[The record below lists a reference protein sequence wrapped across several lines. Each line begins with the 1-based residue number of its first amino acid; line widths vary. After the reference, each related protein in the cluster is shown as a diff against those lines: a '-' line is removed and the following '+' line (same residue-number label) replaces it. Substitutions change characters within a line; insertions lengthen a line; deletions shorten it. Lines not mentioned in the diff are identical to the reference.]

1 MNEKDLSLYN
11 RDISWL
17 KFNARVLQEAED
29 PDVPL
34 IERIRFLGIHS
45 NNMDEF
51 FRVRYSFVRRLQLST
66 VKNHEDNLEGHS
78 PGKLL
83 KQLSKLV
90 NEQQQL
96 SQEIYE
102 HLREELAKESIEII
116 SEQELTQK
124 QAQFVRDVY
133 RNQVSPALTNL
144 MLSQAPEF
152 PYLRDKGIYLAVR
165 LMKGDSEQFSIIE
178 VPSGAM
184 NRFIALPKYGKQYIM
199 YLDDVLRYN
208 LSSIFHIFNYDS
220 IEAHTVKI
228 TRDAELTLDDDVSK
242 SFMEK
247 VQKGLLERREG
258 DPVRFVY
265 DRNISEV
272 TLNLLVDGL
281 GISEFDGLIAGGRY
295 HNKKDLVRF
304 PNVGGPSLEH
314 KKLPIIPHP
323 ALDEDRS
330 IISVLKKQDVLLFTP
345 YHDFGKVIRL
355 LREAAIDPKVRV
367 LKVTL
372 YRLASQSRI
381 ISALVN
387 AAKNGKDV
395 TVFIELQARF
405 DEANNIKWTN
415 MLRAEGIKVV
425 SGVPGLKVHSKLTLI
440 RRDEG
445 KEKLVDYC
453 VVGTGNYHEGTAKI
467 YTDYHLLSSKKQITK
482 EVRKVFTFIESPYK
496 QYNYKHLLVSP
507 NSTREGIFALIDREI
522 AHARAGREAK
532 FWVKINSVSDH
543 EMIAKLYEASASGVS
558 IRMIVRG
565 INCIDFSNKALSG
578 TIEAI
583 SIVDRFLEHT
593 RAFCFHNNGQSEYY
607 ISSADWM
614 TRNLNRRVE
623 VTVPIYDDKIK
634 RQLRDH
640 FEILWKDNTKS
651 RIFDANQSNAYRKLN
666 GPKIRAQLDMHAYV
680 KKQLLKG

>member
-96 SQEIYE
+96 SQKIYE
-102 HLREELAKESIEII
+102 HLRGELAKESIEII

-304 PNVGGPSLEH
+304 PNVGPPSLEH

-453 VVGTGNYHEGTAKI
+453 VVGTGNYHEGTAKT
-467 YTDYHLLSSKKQITK
+467 YTDYHLLTSKKQITK

-507 NSTREGIFALIDREI
+507 NSMREGIFALIDREI

-543 EMIAKLYEASASGVS
+543 
-558 IRMIVRG
+558 
-565 INCIDFSNKALSG
+565 
-578 TIEAI
+578 
-583 SIVDRFLEHT
+583 
-593 RAFCFHNNGQSEYY
+593 
-607 ISSADWM
+607 
-614 TRNLNRRVE
+614 
-623 VTVPIYDDKIK
+623 
-634 RQLRDH
+634 
-640 FEILWKDNTKS
+640 
-651 RIFDANQSNAYRKLN
+651 
-666 GPKIRAQLDMHAYV
+666 
-680 KKQLLKG
+680 

>member
-66 VKNHEDNLEGHS
+66 VKNHEDNLEGHL

-96 SQEIYE
+96 SQKIYE

-144 MLSQAPEF
+144 MLSQAPEV

-467 YTDYHLLSSKKQITK
+467 YTDYHLLTSKKQITK

-666 GPKIRAQLDMHAYV
+666 GPKIRAQMDMHAYV

>member
-96 SQEIYE
+96 SQKIYE
-102 HLREELAKESIEII
+102 HLRGELAKESIEII
-116 SEQELTQK
+116 SEQELTKK

-467 YTDYHLLSSKKQITK
+467 YTDYHLLTSKKQITK

-666 GPKIRAQLDMHAYV
+666 GPKIRAQLEMHAYV

>member
-96 SQEIYE
+96 SQKIYE
-102 HLREELAKESIEII
+102 HLRGELAKESIEII

-304 PNVGGPSLEH
+304 PNVGGSSLEH

-467 YTDYHLLSSKKQITK
+467 YTDYHLLTSKKQITK

>member
-96 SQEIYE
+96 SQKIYE
-102 HLREELAKESIEII
+102 HLRGELAKESIEII

-467 YTDYHLLSSKKQITK
+467 YTDYHLLTSKKQITK

>member
-96 SQEIYE
+96 SQKIYE
-102 HLREELAKESIEII
+102 HLRGELAKESIEII
-116 SEQELTQK
+116 SEQELTKK

-467 YTDYHLLSSKKQITK
+467 YTDYHLLTSKKQITK

-666 GPKIRAQLDMHAYV
+666 GPKIRAQMDMHAYV

>member
-96 SQEIYE
+96 SQKIYE

-165 LMKGDSEQFSIIE
+165 LMKGNSEQFSIIE

-367 LKVTL
+367 IKVTL

-467 YTDYHLLSSKKQITK
+467 YTDYHLLTSKKQITK

>member
-51 FRVRYSFVRRLQLST
+51 FRVRYSFVRRLQLSA

-96 SQEIYE
+96 SQKIYE

-165 LMKGDSEQFSIIE
+165 LMKGNSEQFSIIE

-304 PNVGGPSLEH
+304 PNVGPSSLEH

-467 YTDYHLLSSKKQITK
+467 YTDYHLLTSKKQITK

-614 TRNLNRRVE
+614 TRNLNRRIE

>member
-1 MNEKDLSLYN
+1 
-11 RDISWL
+11 
-17 KFNARVLQEAED
+17 
-29 PDVPL
+29 
-34 IERIRFLGIHS
+34 
-45 NNMDEF
+45 MDEF

-96 SQEIYE
+96 SQKIYE

-453 VVGTGNYHEGTAKI
+453 VVGTGNYHEGTAKT
-467 YTDYHLLSSKKQITK
+467 YTDYHLLTSKKQITK

>member
-96 SQEIYE
+96 SQKIYE
-102 HLREELAKESIEII
+102 HLRGELAKESIEII

-165 LMKGDSEQFSIIE
+165 LMKGNSEQFSIIE

-304 PNVGGPSLEH
+304 PNVGRPSLEH

-453 VVGTGNYHEGTAKI
+453 VVGTGNYHEGTAKT
-467 YTDYHLLSSKKQITK
+467 YTDYHLLTSKKQITK

-543 EMIAKLYEASASGVS
+543 EMISKLYEASAAGVS

-666 GPKIRAQLDMHAYV
+666 GPKIRAQLDMHTYV

>member
-96 SQEIYE
+96 SQKIYE

-355 LREAAIDPKVRV
+355 LREAAIDPKVCV

-467 YTDYHLLSSKKQITK
+467 YTDYHLLTSKKQITK

-666 GPKIRAQLDMHAYV
+666 GPKIRAQLEMHAYV

>member
-96 SQEIYE
+96 SQKIYE
-102 HLREELAKESIEII
+102 HLRGELAKESIEII

-467 YTDYHLLSSKKQITK
+467 YTDYHLLTSKKQITK

-614 TRNLNRRVE
+614 TRNLNRRIE

>member
-96 SQEIYE
+96 SQKIYE
-102 HLREELAKESIEII
+102 HLRGELAKESIEII

-467 YTDYHLLSSKKQITK
+467 YTDYHLLTSKKQITK

-507 NSTREGIFALIDREI
+507 NSMREGIFALIDREI

-543 EMIAKLYEASASGVS
+543 EMISKLYEASAAGVS

-666 GPKIRAQLDMHAYV
+666 GPKIRAQLDMHTYV

>member
-83 KQLSKLV
+83 KHLSKLV

-96 SQEIYE
+96 SQKIYE
-102 HLREELAKESIEII
+102 HLRGELAKESIEII

-467 YTDYHLLSSKKQITK
+467 YTDYHLLTSKKQITK

-666 GPKIRAQLDMHAYV
+666 GPKIRAQLEMHAYV

>member
-29 PDVPL
+29 PTVPL

-96 SQEIYE
+96 SQKIYE

-453 VVGTGNYHEGTAKI
+453 VVGTGNYHEGTAKN
-467 YTDYHLLSSKKQITK
+467 YTDYHLLTSKKQITK

-666 GPKIRAQLDMHAYV
+666 GPKIRAQLDMHTYV

>member
-96 SQEIYE
+96 SQKIYE

-165 LMKGDSEQFSIIE
+165 LMKGNSEQFSIIE

-367 LKVTL
+367 IKVTL

-467 YTDYHLLSSKKQITK
+467 YTDYHLLTSKKQITK

-593 RAFCFHNNGQSEYY
+593 RAFCFHNNGQSEYF

-614 TRNLNRRVE
+614 TRNLNRRIE

>member
-96 SQEIYE
+96 SQKIYE

-467 YTDYHLLSSKKQITK
+467 YTDYHLLTSKKQITK

-666 GPKIRAQLDMHAYV
+666 GPKIRAQLEMHAYV

>member
-96 SQEIYE
+96 SQKIYE
-102 HLREELAKESIEII
+102 HLRGELAKESIEII

-381 ISALVN
+381 ISALLN

-467 YTDYHLLSSKKQITK
+467 YTDYHLLTSKKQITK

-666 GPKIRAQLDMHAYV
+666 GPKIRAQLEMHAYV

>member
-96 SQEIYE
+96 SQKIYE
-102 HLREELAKESIEII
+102 HLRGELAKESIEII

-165 LMKGDSEQFSIIE
+165 LMKGNSEQFSIIE

-367 LKVTL
+367 IKVTL

-467 YTDYHLLSSKKQITK
+467 YTDYHLLTSKKQITK

-640 FEILWKDNTKS
+640 FEILWKDNTIS

>member
-1 MNEKDLSLYN
+1 
-11 RDISWL
+11 
-17 KFNARVLQEAED
+17 
-29 PDVPL
+29 
-34 IERIRFLGIHS
+34 
-45 NNMDEF
+45 MDEF

-96 SQEIYE
+96 SQKIYE

-467 YTDYHLLSSKKQITK
+467 YTDYHLLTSKKQITK

-666 GPKIRAQLDMHAYV
+666 GPKIRAQLEMHAYV

>member
-96 SQEIYE
+96 SQKIYE
-102 HLREELAKESIEII
+102 HLRGELAKESIEII

-165 LMKGDSEQFSIIE
+165 LMKGNSEQFSIIE

-367 LKVTL
+367 IKVTL

-467 YTDYHLLSSKKQITK
+467 YTDYHLLTSKKQITK

>member
-96 SQEIYE
+96 SQKIYE

-165 LMKGDSEQFSIIE
+165 LMKGGSEQFSIIE

-467 YTDYHLLSSKKQITK
+467 YTDYHLLTSKKQITK

-666 GPKIRAQLDMHAYV
+666 GPKIRAQLEMHAYV

>member
-29 PDVPL
+29 PTVPL

-96 SQEIYE
+96 SQKIYE

-467 YTDYHLLSSKKQITK
+467 YTDYHLLTSKKQITK

-543 EMIAKLYEASASGVS
+543 EMITKLYEASASGVS

-666 GPKIRAQLDMHAYV
+666 GPKIRAQLDMHTYV

>member
-96 SQEIYE
+96 SQKIYE

-165 LMKGDSEQFSIIE
+165 LMKGNSEQFSIIE

-367 LKVTL
+367 IKVTL

-467 YTDYHLLSSKKQITK
+467 YTDYHLLTSKKQITK

-614 TRNLNRRVE
+614 TRNLNRRIE

>member
-96 SQEIYE
+96 SQKIYE
-102 HLREELAKESIEII
+102 HLRGELAKESIEII

-165 LMKGDSEQFSIIE
+165 LMKGNSEQFSIIE

-247 VQKGLLERREG
+247 VQIGLLERREG

-281 GISEFDGLIAGGRY
+281 SISEFDGLIAGGRY

-453 VVGTGNYHEGTAKI
+453 VVGTGNYHEGTAKT
-467 YTDYHLLSSKKQITK
+467 YTDYHLLTSKKQITK

-507 NSTREGIFALIDREI
+507 NSMREGIFALIDREI

-666 GPKIRAQLDMHAYV
+666 GPKIRAQLDMHTYV

>member
-96 SQEIYE
+96 SQKIYE

-304 PNVGGPSLEH
+304 PNVGAPSLEH

-467 YTDYHLLSSKKQITK
+467 YTDYHLLTSKKQITK

-614 TRNLNRRVE
+614 TRNLNRRIE

>member
-96 SQEIYE
+96 SQKIYE
-102 HLREELAKESIEII
+102 HLRGELAKESIEII

-467 YTDYHLLSSKKQITK
+467 YTDYHLLTSKKQITK

-522 AHARAGREAK
+522 VHARAGREAK

>member
-1 MNEKDLSLYN
+1 
-11 RDISWL
+11 
-17 KFNARVLQEAED
+17 
-29 PDVPL
+29 
-34 IERIRFLGIHS
+34 
-45 NNMDEF
+45 MDEF
-51 FRVRYSFVRRLQLST
+51 FRVRYSFVRRLQLSN

-96 SQEIYE
+96 SQKIYE

-467 YTDYHLLSSKKQITK
+467 YTDYHLLTSKKQITK

>member
-96 SQEIYE
+96 SQKIYE

-367 LKVTL
+367 IKVTL

-467 YTDYHLLSSKKQITK
+467 YTDYHLLTSKKQITK

-614 TRNLNRRVE
+614 TRNLNRRIE

>member
-96 SQEIYE
+96 SQKIYE

-467 YTDYHLLSSKKQITK
+467 YTDYHLLTSKKQITK

-666 GPKIRAQLDMHAYV
+666 GPKIRAQLDMHADV

>member
-29 PDVPL
+29 PTVPL

-96 SQEIYE
+96 SQKIYE

-265 DRNISEV
+265 DRNISVV

-453 VVGTGNYHEGTAKI
+453 VVGTGNYHEGTAKT
-467 YTDYHLLSSKKQITK
+467 YTDYHLLTSKKQITK

-543 EMIAKLYEASASGVS
+543 EMITKLYEASASGVS

-666 GPKIRAQLDMHAYV
+666 GPKIRAQLDMHTYV

>member
-66 VKNHEDNLEGHS
+66 VKNHEDNLEGHL

-96 SQEIYE
+96 SQKIYE
-102 HLREELAKESIEII
+102 HLRGELAKESIEII

-467 YTDYHLLSSKKQITK
+467 YTDYHLLTSKKQITK

>member
-96 SQEIYE
+96 SQKIYE

-208 LSSIFHIFNYDS
+208 LSSIFHIFYYDS

-281 GISEFDGLIAGGRY
+281 GISEFDGLIAGGCY

-453 VVGTGNYHEGTAKI
+453 VVGTGNYHEGTAKT
-467 YTDYHLLSSKKQITK
+467 YTDYHLLTSKKQITK

-666 GPKIRAQLDMHAYV
+666 GPKIRAQMDMHAYV